1 MLHCGFCAYTD
12 VAVLA
17 CMQWLPAGVIDFGHH
32 ATELVL
38 ATYGVIWRSQPELL
52 EMSIKMPS

>member
-32 ATELVL
+32 GYGIGFSNVWCYL
-38 ATYGVIWRSQPELL
+38 ALSARVA
-52 EMSIKMPS
+52 